1 MYAMY
6 ILRQTT
12 RKGTLALSEI
22 YARQLET
29 KYIIYSYQ
37 RSKNRISNPQFSKDR
52 KIRGPNL
59 THVIGLI
66 ADSTSA
72 FNVPFADADE
82 RCIIL
87 VADTELRHRASTSLS
102 PSPPPH
108 PPDKRNFYPHRHQN
122 FLTNILLNNKRENTV
137 RWSRTAYSGSRGTKR
152 YRWSICLESVRGYS
166 WIACLKS

>member
-1 MYAMY
+1 LYAMY

-59 THVIGLI
+59 THVIRLI

-87 VADTELRHRASTSLS
+87 VADTDLRHRVSIYFPLPIIILIS
-102 PSPPPH
+102 PSELPGE
-108 PPDKRNFYPHRHQN
+108 N
-122 FLTNILLNNKRENTV
+122 LVGSSNKREK
-137 RWSRTAYSGSRGTKR
+137 RTRIVCGGLGLHAREADVLSG
-152 YRWSICLESVRGYS
+152 IVASV
-166 WIACLKS
+166 